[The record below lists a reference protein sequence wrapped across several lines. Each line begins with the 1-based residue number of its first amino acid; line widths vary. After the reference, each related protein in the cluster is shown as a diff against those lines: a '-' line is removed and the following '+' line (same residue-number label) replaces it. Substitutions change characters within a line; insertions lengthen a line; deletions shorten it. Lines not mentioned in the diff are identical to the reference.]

1 MQGKRSLGQNFLV
14 DANVAAKIVECLQIH
29 PTETIL
35 EIGPGNGVLTALLL
49 QRAHKVLALEKDR
62 VLAGEIKRRWPELG
76 VVNGDA
82 LGFYWGRLEGR
93 VSGIV
98 GNLPYNVASPIM
110 WDLAR
115 QAPFLCRLVFTVQK
129 EVAQRVAARPC
140 RKEYGGLSVWMQ
152 SFLRVHYVFEM
163 SRNVFRPR
171 PKVSSAVLRLEPRPV
186 AKLPAFPDNLSRL
199 IKLCFQNRRK
209 QLGRILR
216 THWSPGLEEWLQG
229 QGLDQRS
236 RPEELSP
243 FQFVDLSTKLT
254 V

>member
-1 MQGKRSLGQNFLV
+1 LQGKRSLGQNFLV
-14 DANVAAKIVECLQIH
+14 DANVAAKIVECLQIQ

-35 EIGPGNGVLTALLL
+35 EIGPGNGVLTGLLL

-62 VLAGEIKRRWPELG
+62 VLAEEIKRRWPELG
-76 VVNGDA
+76 VVNADA
-82 LGFYWGRLEGR
+82 LGFPWDRLEGR

-110 WDLAR
+110 WDLAL
-115 QAPFLCRLVFTVQK
+115 QAHFLRRLVFTVQK
-129 EVAQRVAARPC
+129 EVAQRVAAKPC

-152 SFLRVHYVFEM
+152 SFLQVHYVFQM

-186 AKLPAFPDNLSRL
+186 AELPAFPDKLSRL

-216 THWSPGLEEWLQG
+216 THWNPSLEEWLRG

-243 FQFVDLSTKLT
+243 SQFVDLSSKLT

>member
-14 DANVAAKIVECLQIH
+14 DANVAAKIVECLQIQ

-49 QRAHKVLALEKDR
+49 QRAHRVLALEKDR
-62 VLAGEIKRRWPELG
+62 LLAAEIKRRWPELG
-76 VVNGDA
+76 VVNADA
-82 LGFYWGRLEGR
+82 LGFHWGRLEAR
-93 VSGIV
+93 VNGIV

-115 QAPFLCRLVFTVQK
+115 QAHFLRGLVFTVQK
-129 EVAQRVAARPC
+129 EVAQRVAAKPC

-152 SFLRVHYVFEM
+152 SFLRVHYVFEL

-171 PKVSSAVLRLEPRPV
+171 PKVSSAVLRLEPRPI
-186 AKLPAFPDNLSRL
+186 AQLPAFPDRLSRL
-199 IKLCFQNRRK
+199 IKLCFQKRRK

-216 THWSPGLEEWLQG
+216 HHWSPSLEEWLWG
-229 QGLDQRS
+229 QGLDQRC

-243 FQFVDLSTKLT
+243 FQFVDLSAKLP